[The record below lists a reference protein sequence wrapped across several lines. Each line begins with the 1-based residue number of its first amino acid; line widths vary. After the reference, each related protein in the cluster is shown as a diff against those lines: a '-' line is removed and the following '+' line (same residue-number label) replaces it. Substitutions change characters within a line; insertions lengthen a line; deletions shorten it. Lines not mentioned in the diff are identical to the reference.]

1 MRPSRGL
8 NFLNHTR
15 RLVHANKS
23 SLLST
28 LALFSGRRDFHVNN
42 IQLNMR
48 VTRSATRKA
57 ATVDANGTAVE
68 ESVVVVSKT
77 NGKRAANADSKQSAK
92 RTRTAKTTSTTLE
105 DEEQKTAHAPRAPVI
120 PITPIPAA
128 DGEELVPAVLTFSF
142 ESAKDHLISV
152 DPRFEEMFKRV
163 SCRPFEHLERVD
175 PFRCVTVHCG
185 RM

>member
-8 NFLNHTR
+8 NFLSHAR

-42 IQLNMR
+42 IQLDMR
-48 VTRSATRKA
+48 TTRSATRKA
-57 ATVDANGTAVE
+57 AIVDANGTAVE

-77 NGKRAANADSKQSAK
+77 NGKRAANANSKQSAK
-92 RTRTAKTTSTTLE
+92 RTRTSTTLE
-105 DEEQKTAHAPRAPVI
+105 DEEQRTAHAPRAPTI

-142 ESAKDHLISV
+142 ESAKDHLISA

-175 PFRCVTVHCG
+175 PFR
-185 RM
+185 

>member
-1 MRPSRGL
+1 MGAALP
-8 NFLNHTR
+8 
-15 RLVHANKS
+15 
-23 SLLST
+23 ST

-42 IQLNMR
+42 IQLSMR

-92 RTRTAKTTSTTLE
+92 RTRTAKTTSTTVE
-105 DEEQKTAHAPRAPVI
+105 DEEQKTAHVPRAPTI

>member
-15 RLVHANKS
+15 RLVHANKFP
-23 SLLST
+23 LLST
-28 LALFSGRRDFHVNN
+28 LAVFLGRRDFHVNN

-92 RTRTAKTTSTTLE
+92 RTRTAKTTSTTVE
-105 DEEQKTAHAPRAPVI
+105 DEEQNTAHVPRAPTI

-175 PFRCVTVHCG
+175 PFR
-185 RM
+185 